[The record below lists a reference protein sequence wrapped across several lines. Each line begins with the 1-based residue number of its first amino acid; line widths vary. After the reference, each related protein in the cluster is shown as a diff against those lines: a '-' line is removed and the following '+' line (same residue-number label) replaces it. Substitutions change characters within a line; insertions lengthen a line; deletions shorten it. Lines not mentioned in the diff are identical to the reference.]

1 MQVWLKAFLILDV
14 SNFVKE
20 NIIMSY
26 LIKDTTKQERIALIK
41 RWVQEDESMDDSGID
56 LWEMYREYIDGTK
69 EISEINSEFSQKYY
83 EK

>member
-14 SNFVKE
+14 NNFVKE